1 MRIRGGGCGLVKFW
15 ILLGFLWGADVDIAA
30 LERSIETAPPAARLA
45 AALDLME
52 ALSDSAP
59 QKAADYYVQF
69 LPLLADHPDSR
80 IGAEI
85 LTEGCWVHFAIGALD
100 QARSICERGLAHAAT
115 DQDPELRAEF
125 LNLLAL
131 VFETQG
137 SRTDAFASMNQAL
150 ELSTD
155 PRMRGVIHSNAG
167 LMLESQGAFEQA
179 LLRYQQAVEEG
190 QAPDISESDKHY
202 VSATAYL
209 RMGEMNRKLGDF
221 ENAIRFQEL
230 ALESGRVTGYVPD
243 QVEAL
248 VFLSKIYQDQGNLEL
263 AQTHGQTALNTAL
276 TVEHRDLHALA
287 KSNLAL
293 ILLLRS
299 ELPSALA
306 LSEAASNDALAVGTL
321 EAITDPISTQARILL
336 TLERYAEALN
346 LLAEI
351 EATMRERNAKGE
363 LEELLLLKAQILA
376 QQGEPKLA
384 YDALR
389 EHHDIVGANLEAR
402 ARQRLSLMQ
411 IQHEVDVRR
420 QEVRDALQSQQ
431 LAELRSRR
439 DRLIRNGSIGALI
452 AGIIMLALFMS
463 RRAQREAAEREREIQ
478 QQLKIEVESRT
489 SQLRQEIEARQQL
502 EADLLQSQKLDA
514 LGQLTGGIAHDFNNL
529 MTVVMGATELV
540 LESQDSKL
548 TERDRESLEGALSAA
563 ESGSDITRQLLSF
576 SRHQYLVPKP
586 LSVGERLA
594 GMRSLLRRTLGASIA
609 LHIEVPKEAR
619 YCAVDEAQFTT
630 AMLNLALN
638 ARDAIEGSGEV
649 VIRLTAVDTPPQNRL
664 AGEFCRIDVRDNGK
678 GMEEAVQQR
687 ALEPFFTTKDQASG
701 TGLGLSMIY
710 GFIRQSKGQ
719 VSIESKP
726 GQGTTVSLWLPTI
739 KAPETPSDEAVAP
752 QPAESAF
759 EAPAYR
765 VLVVEDQPSVRQ
777 LASEMLRELGHQVVT
792 AADGEEAREVLLTNS
807 RFDAVL
813 SDVVM
818 PGSLDGRSLARWISE
833 HEPAIKIL
841 LTSGY
846 HEYQGDR
853 LGYPMLSKPYTL
865 RSLEE
870 ALSALFSSPVAPA
883 SATEDSVLT

>member
-1 MRIRGGGCGLVKFW
+1 M
-15 ILLGFLWGADVDIAA
+15 LLGFLWGADVDVAA
-30 LERSIETAPPAARLA
+30 LERTIQTAPPEAKLA
-45 AALDLME
+45 AVLDLIE
-52 ALSDSAP
+52 SLSDSAP
-59 QKAADYYVQF
+59 QKAADYYADF
-69 LPLLADHPDSR
+69 LPLIAEHPTSR

-85 LTEGCWVHFAIGALD
+85 LTEACWVHFAIGKMD
-100 QARSICERGLAHAAT
+100 EARSICERGLAHPAT
-115 DQDPELRAEF
+115 ASDPELRAEF

-137 SRTDAFASMNQAL
+137 SRTEAFASMNQAL
-150 ELSTD
+150 ELSSD

-167 LMLESQGAFEQA
+167 LMLESQGAFDQA

-190 QAPDISESDKHY
+190 QSPSISEEDKHY

-230 ALESGRVTGYVPD
+230 ALESGKLTDYVPD
-243 QVEAL
+243 QVEAT

-263 AQTHGQTALNTAL
+263 AQKHGQNALNAAL

-293 ILLLRS
+293 ILLHRN

-306 LSEAASNDALAVGTL
+306 LSEAASNDAFAVGTL
-321 EAITDPISTQARILL
+321 EAITKPTLTQAQILL
-336 TLERYAEALN
+336 NLERFEEALN
-346 LLAEI
+346 LIANV
-351 EATMRERNAKGE
+351 EATMRERNSKGE
-363 LEELLLLKAQILA
+363 LEELLLLKAEILA
-376 QQGEPKLA
+376 QQGQPALA
-384 YDALR
+384 YAAFR
-389 EHHDIVGANLEAR
+389 EHHKIAGANLEAR

-411 IQHEVDVRR
+411 VQHEVDVRR

-452 AGIIMLALFMS
+452 AGIMILALFMS
-463 RRAQREAAEREREIQ
+463 RRAQREAAKREREIQ
-478 QQLKIEVESRT
+478 RQLKIEVESRT

-540 LESQDSKL
+540 LESRDTKL
-548 TERDRESLEGALSAA
+548 SARDRESLEGALSAA

-586 LSVGERLA
+586 LSVGKRLA
-594 GMRSLLRRTLGASIA
+594 SMRSLLCRTLGASIA
-609 LHIEVPKEAR
+609 LRIEVPDEER
-619 YCAVDEAQFTT
+619 FCAVDEAQFTT
-630 AMLNLALN
+630 AILNLALN
-638 ARDAIEGSGEV
+638 ARDAIESSGEV
-649 VIRLTAVDTPPQNRL
+649 LIRLTARDTPQNQP
-664 AGEFCRIDVRDNGK
+664 GEASANEYCRIDVCDNGK
-678 GMEEAVQQR
+678 GMAEEVQQR

-719 VSIESKP
+719 VSIDSKP
-726 GQGTTVSLWLPTI
+726 GLGTTVSFWLPTI
-739 KAPETPSDEAVAP
+739 AAPDYHHSDEASVQ
-752 QPAESAF
+752 QPAKATSD
-759 EAPAYR
+759 APGYQI
-765 VLVVEDQPSVRQ
+765 LVVEDQPSVRQ
-777 LASEMLRELGHQVVT
+777 LASEMLRELGHRVVT

-818 PGSLDGRSLARWISE
+818 PGSLDGRSLARWITE
-833 HEPAIKIL
+833 HEPSIKIL

-865 RSLEE
+865 KSLEE
-870 ALSALFSSPVAPA
+870 AIAALFGTPA
-883 SATEDSVLT
+883 EPPATDRHSVLS